1 MKKSEN
7 FVVNMVFFVT
17 VGVQTLEGFLLLETF
32 FAKEKVVTVLAH
44 VTVLI
49 YLHFAS
55 KTFILLVVVDLRLK
69 DYLHLVL
76 RFVVSGSRIGFWA
89 LEVTFLT

>member
-1 MKKSEN
+1 
-7 FVVNMVFFVT
+7 MVFFVT